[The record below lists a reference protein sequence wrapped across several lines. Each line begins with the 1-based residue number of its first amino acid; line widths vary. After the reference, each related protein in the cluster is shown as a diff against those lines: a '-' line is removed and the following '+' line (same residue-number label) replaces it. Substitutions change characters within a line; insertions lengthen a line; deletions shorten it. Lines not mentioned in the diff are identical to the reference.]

1 MDDSTPLL
9 LDSPLDC
16 TSSRKLEQTYDE
28 LLCSSGDNNR
38 WVYVPCL
45 LVVMAIVGVN
55 YSVLVPDLNTGQSIA
70 FHILLGL
77 LIVSWIQS
85 IITHPGPVPEGWS
98 QRVKE
103 LHEQHGGGIASRF
116 EFNMARNSWKPCR
129 SHNDRVTGRLVL
141 NMDHFCPWICN
152 TVGFCNRKFF
162 VLFLFY
168 TWMVLCLLVVALQA
182 RYGAEADRQGGWSW
196 FWVTYVGDALLGLV
210 ILGFWAYHMWLILIN
225 STTVEQAGRNPPAIY
240 NVGAY
245 ANLQQASHPPLT
257 LCFALRSRP

>member
-28 LLCSSGDNNR
+28 VLCSTGDNNR

-103 LHEQHGGGIASRF
+103 LH
-116 EFNMARNSWKPCR
+116 ARSLAL
-129 SHNDRVTGRLVL
+129 GRESVR
-141 NMDHFCPWICN
+141 CI
-152 TVGFCNRKFF
+152 
-162 VLFLFY
+162 
-168 TWMVLCLLVVALQA
+168 
-182 RYGAEADRQGGWSW
+182 
-196 FWVTYVGDALLGLV
+196 
-210 ILGFWAYHMWLILIN
+210 
-225 STTVEQAGRNPPAIY
+225 
-240 NVGAY
+240 
-245 ANLQQASHPPLT
+245 
-257 LCFALRSRP
+257 ALRLSNFEELRPARRWRQVARV